1 MSVKEIKEV
10 EEKVIFD
17 LMITIKELE
26 IFIEAFRDI
35 LNDLVIQP
43 NQCQKETLYISQLL
57 DRLIIIY
64 MKITNNN
71 VFHL

>member
-10 EEKVIFD
+10 EKKVILD

-71 VFHL
+71 VFHI